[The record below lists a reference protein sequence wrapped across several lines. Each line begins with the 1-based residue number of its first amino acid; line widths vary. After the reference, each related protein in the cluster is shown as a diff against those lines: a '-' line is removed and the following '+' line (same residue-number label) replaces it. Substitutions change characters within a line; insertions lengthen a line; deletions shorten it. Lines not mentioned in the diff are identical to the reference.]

1 MKKLLAGYC
10 CILFLQSF
18 SQFSTEFVSGSE
30 KAAGQKYLI
39 KAISAI
45 INTEG
50 NKKAPAKAL
59 NVFAAGSP
67 EL

>member
-18 SQFSTEFVSGSE
+18 SQFSTEFVSGSDE
-30 KAAGQKYLI
+30 AAGQKYLI

-50 NKKAPAKAL
+50 NKKAPSKAM
-59 NVFAAGSP
+59 NVFASDRP
-67 EL
+67 